1 MATAKKK
8 AAGKK
13 AAAKKGG
20 ATKSSGGSRGAA
32 GKSAA
37 KKGGA
42 TKSSGAS
49 RGGAA
54 KKAGGSKTAAKKSGG
69 ATKRAPNPAF
79 MKAMRPSPQLAAVVG
94 EQPMPRTEV
103 TSKVWAYIKKNGLQ
117 DQKNRRA
124 INADDKLRPIF
135 GKNQVTMFEMTSLVN
150 KHLGE

>member
-1 MATAKKK
+1 MAATKKK

-20 ATKSSGGSRGAA
+20 AAKGASRGGA

-42 TKSSGAS
+42 SKSSGS
-49 RGGAA
+49 KGAA
-54 KKAGGSKTAAKKSGG
+54 KKAGGAKSAAKKSGG
-69 ATKRAPNPAF
+69 AAKRAPNPAF
-79 MKAMRPSPQLAAVVG
+79 MKPMRPSPQLAAVIG
-94 EQPMPRTEV
+94 NDPMPRTAV
-103 TSKVWAYIKKNGLQ
+103 TSRVWDYVKKNKLQ
-117 DQKNRRA
+117 DQNNKRA

-150 KHLGE
+150 KHLSE

>member
-1 MATAKKK
+1 MAATKKK

-20 ATKSSGGSRGAA
+20 ASKGAGAGRGGA

-42 TKSSGAS
+42 GKSAGG
-49 RGGAA
+49 GGAA
-54 KKAGGSKTAAKKSGG
+54 TKAGGAKGAAKKSGG
-69 ATKRAPNPAF
+69 GAAKRAPNPAF
-79 MKAMRPSPQLAAVVG
+79 MKPMRPSPQLAAIIG
-94 EQPMPRTEV
+94 NEAMPRTAI
-103 TSKVWAYIKKNGLQ
+103 TSRVWEYVKKNKLQ
-117 DQKNRRA
+117 DQNNKRA

-150 KHLGE
+150 KHLSE